1 MFRPM
6 AQTVAFALLGAF
18 ILSLTWIPMMSAL
31 FLSKKIRHK
40 PTLSDRGMAV
50 IERWY
55 QHALNRVISYPKAVL
70 IGVFALFLLAV
81 GVLSQLGG
89 EFIPALEEGDFA
101 VETRV
106 LTGSNLNTTISST
119 QKAAGILKAKFPEV
133 EKVVTKI
140 GSGEVPTDPMPME
153 AADMMVILKD
163 KSEWTSAS
171 TFNELSDKMSAAL
184 QDVPGITV
192 GFQYPVQMR
201 FNELMTGAR
210 QDVVCKIYGEDLDT
224 LSKYANKVGKI
235 VNSIKGAADLYV
247 ETVGGMPQ
255 VVIEYKRNLLA
266 QYQLNVS
273 DVNNVVNASFA
284 GQSAGLLF
292 EGERRFDVV
301 VRVD

>member
-1 MFRPM
+1 
-6 AQTVAFALLGAF
+6 
-18 ILSLTWIPMMSAL
+18 
-31 FLSKKIRHK
+31 
-40 PTLSDRGMAV
+40 
-50 IERWY
+50 
-55 QHALNRVISYPKAVL
+55 
-70 IGVFALFLLAV
+70 
-81 GVLSQLGG
+81 
-89 EFIPALEEGDFA
+89 
-101 VETRV
+101 
-106 LTGSNLNTTISST
+106 
-119 QKAAGILKAKFPEV
+119 
-133 EKVVTKI
+133 
-140 GSGEVPTDPMPME
+140 ME

-171 TFNELSDKMSAAL
+171 TFNELSDKMSVAL

-235 VNSIKGAADLYV
+235 VNSIKGAKDLYV
-247 ETVGGMPQ
+247 EPIGGMPQ

-273 DVNNVVNASFA
+273 DVNKVVNASFA

-301 VRVD
+301 VRVDANQKQNLLDIQNLLIPTPKGTQVPLQVLADVNIINGPNQIQREDTKRRIVVGFNVHDSDVQTLVNEMKQKVETQIKFPSGYYITYGGSFENLNAAKDRLMIAVPVSLLLIFLLLYFAFKSIKQALLIYTAIPLSTIGGMVCCH